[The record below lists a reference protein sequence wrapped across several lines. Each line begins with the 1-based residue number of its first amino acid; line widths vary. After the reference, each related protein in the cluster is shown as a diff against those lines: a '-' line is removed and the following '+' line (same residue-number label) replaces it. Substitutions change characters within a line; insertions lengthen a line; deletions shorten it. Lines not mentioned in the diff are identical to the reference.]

1 MTYPRLP
8 MVAMAAWLLA
18 SFVGCDDG
26 AGTDGATGGSSGS
39 DGANGALVTQR
50 PGLWE
55 GDSPGV
61 EVCFFV
67 SDDGRRLTAPT
78 SPEPR
83 PGDDPS
89 SRRVRSVR
97 ASPECDL
104 SDAGSAHS
112 YDLRV
117 DLAGTD
123 ETGQPCSFELSLA
136 VDIPIDPVTG
146 AFHVSGIQAP
156 DGEAELSLSGQVR
169 EDWASGVARSER
181 DGSSC
186 RVGWAATRLAQC
198 NDAAI
203 DACFR
208 LQQCCRSILVN
219 PVFFQSCNAVVLQC
233 NEAACRELFEG
244 YVRCTARE
252 SELEP
257 DVGSSV
263 TQ

>member
-8 MVAMAAWLLA
+8 TVAMAAWLLA
-18 SFVGCDDG
+18 SFAGCDDG

-67 SDDGRRLTAPT
+67 SDDGRRLTA
-78 SPEPR
+78 
-83 PGDDPS
+83 
-89 SRRVRSVR
+89 
-97 ASPECDL
+97 SPECDL

-146 AFHVSGIQAP
+146 AFRVTGIEAP
-156 DGEAELSLSGQVR
+156 DGEAQLSLSGQVR

-186 RVGWAATRLAQC
+186 QVGWAATRLAQC

-244 YVRCTARE
+244 YVRCTERE

-257 DVGSSV
+257 DVGSPV